1 MDTDRFIIQIETEYF
16 YKDIANDVAK
26 WFDTS
31 NFSEDDKRPLPQG
44 INKKVIGLFKYELGS
59 NIMIEFVP
67 LRSKTYSYLMDD
79 GNSDKKAKEKK
90 KFVIKREIKFKSYK
104 DCLFKNKIILKS
116 QQRLKVKHIMY
127 ILNKLIRFH

>member
-31 NFSEDDKRPLPQG
+31 NFSEDDKRPLPRG

-90 KFVIKREIKFKSYK
+90 KKFVIKREIKFKSYK
-104 DCLFKNKIILKS
+104 DCLFKNEIILKS
-116 QQRLKVKHIMY
+116 QQRLKVKHIM
-127 ILNKLIRFH
+127 

>member
-1 MDTDRFIIQIETEYF
+1 
-16 YKDIANDVAK
+16 
-26 WFDTS
+26 
-31 NFSEDDKRPLPQG
+31 
-44 INKKVIGLFKYELGS
+44 
-59 NIMIEFVP
+59 
-67 LRSKTYSYLMDD
+67 MDD

-104 DCLFKNKIILKS
+104 DCLFKNEIILKS